1 MENLLKD
8 IIKREKVFA
17 IDISSGS
24 LKVAEFEKKKD
35 HYKLINI
42 GEEEL
47 PASTFIAGIIR
58 QPNAVIEKLNIILS
72 KNNPKKIKTRFAVV
86 IIPDDQI
93 YSQIVKIPKVEFSK
107 IEKAIQFQLTTLI
120 PMKED
125 DIYWTYDVLS
135 EDNENY
141 EVIVTAV
148 SKESADSFIDTLK
161 LARITPL
168 LFEGRAQ
175 SALRAITLNKEN
187 EDYLLLD
194 MGKSVTNI
202 AINKKDAIQFST
214 SFYFG
219 LNQIVKTTGEYLK
232 LNDDKIN
239 EYLEKNGIN
248 TKDSEFSKHIESLF
262 TQVDQ
267 ELKKAL
273 NFYGEEKIK
282 KIYIYG
288 ETAALNGV
296 IERIQEMTK
305 VEVEKAKINIKVYP
319 ILQWEKHEQISPY
332 VPIIGLELLNKVP
345 SSTYINL
352 LPKKQKSK
360 TIQAYFLKFGFS
372 ALKFLLLNL
381 VLLSLIFVFLTFIDN
396 VDINGI
402 NTQISYYKTQ
412 IGNPKYKGVST
423 SIGNMNTQIATL
435 AQTYRSQNK
444 WSYVIAQISNLI
456 PNGVFLNNIDIT
468 NVGKG
473 SQAIWQITLQ
483 GDAQNQSQIIQLEN
497 NINTQTDF
505 SKLSMPISNFE
516 STINPGF
523 TMIFNY
529 NGSN

>member
-8 IIKREKVFA
+8 IIRREKVFA

-35 HYKLINI
+35 HYRLINI

-58 QPNAVIEKLNIILS
+58 QPNAVIEKLDIILS
-72 KNNPKKIKTRFAVV
+72 KKNPKRIKTRFAVV

-93 YSQIVKIPKVEFSK
+93 YSQIVKIPKVEFKK

-161 LARITPL
+161 FARITPL

-175 SALRAITLNKEN
+175 SALRAITLNKED

-232 LNDDKIN
+232 LNDDKIS
-239 EYLEKNGIN
+239 EYLEKNGIK
-248 TKDSEFSKHIESLF
+248 TKDDEFAKHIESLF

-282 KIYIYG
+282 KIYI
-288 ETAALNGV
+288 
-296 IERIQEMTK
+296 
-305 VEVEKAKINIKVYP
+305 
-319 ILQWEKHEQISPY
+319 
-332 VPIIGLELLNKVP
+332 
-345 SSTYINL
+345 
-352 LPKKQKSK
+352 
-360 TIQAYFLKFGFS
+360 
-372 ALKFLLLNL
+372 
-381 VLLSLIFVFLTFIDN
+381 
-396 VDINGI
+396 
-402 NTQISYYKTQ
+402 
-412 IGNPKYKGVST
+412 
-423 SIGNMNTQIATL
+423 
-435 AQTYRSQNK
+435 
-444 WSYVIAQISNLI
+444 
-456 PNGVFLNNIDIT
+456 
-468 NVGKG
+468 
-473 SQAIWQITLQ
+473 
-483 GDAQNQSQIIQLEN
+483 
-497 NINTQTDF
+497 
-505 SKLSMPISNFE
+505 
-516 STINPGF
+516 
-523 TMIFNY
+523 
-529 NGSN
+529 